1 MRDIGRVGLATKFIL
16 IFAGMIAVILLLV
29 GIVTYSGQMRIYK
42 QQCETNIRN
51 IGEYLELMMEADSSK
66 TIIYQEAYMKYFD
79 EIDIPYDFDNFYE
92 ARAKFRSDFAK
103 EFPGKELDVD
113 VDLTEMPEYLIKEWL
128 VYMQEYW
135 LLTFEQARDAF
146 DIPYTYYLVPKEDIH
161 DVVYM
166 IDGERTM
173 RKDDNSL
180 LYLGDEYYNDPAV
193 YKILWKTWETGKKQ
207 NGYQEWNNA
216 WGHTYSYYTPVTIKG
231 KTLGI
236 IGTEVAVEK
245 VNSEIL
251 NNTISILIRIA
262 IALIFVMVIMLVL
275 INRLY
280 ISKLEKLESAVI
292 NYAQFKDSG
301 ITSELSN
308 VVRSNDEIGSLA
320 RQFTSMTVEMDNYI
334 RNLID
339 TTKQLKT
346 SKQREQDMSELANR
360 DALTGIRN
368 RNAYSVLEQELS
380 KEIERGGAQFGIVMA
395 DLNCLKQ
402 INDNYGHD
410 KGNIAIT
417 TLCHMICVAFAHS
430 PVFRVGGDEFVIV
443 LKRNDYDHADELIA
457 MLNEQMEELSQD
469 ETLDPWEK
477 VSAAIGIA
485 RYDRTKDVNVESV
498 LKRADESMYKRKQEM
513 KCQKKPEI

>member
-1 MRDIGRVGLATKFIL
+1 MRDVGRVGLATKFII
-16 IFAGMIAVILLLV
+16 IFAGMIAVILMLV
-29 GIVTYSGQMRIYK
+29 GIITYNGQMRIYK
-42 QQCETNIRN
+42 QQCETNIRD

-66 TIIYQEAYMKYFD
+66 TVIYQEAYMKYFD

-92 ARAKFRSDFAK
+92 AMARFRSDFAK

-113 VDLTEMPEYLIKEWL
+113 VELTEMPEYLIKEWL
-128 VYMQEYW
+128 IYMQEYW

-146 DIPYTYYLVPKEDIH
+146 DIPYTYYLVPKEEIH

-180 LYLGDEYYNDPAV
+180 LYLGDEYYNDPSV
-193 YKILWKTWETGKKQ
+193 YKILWKTWDTGKKQ

-216 WGHTYSYYTPVTIKG
+216 WGHTYSYYTPVTING
-231 KTLGI
+231 ETLGI
-236 IGTEVAVEK
+236 IGTEIAVEK
-245 VNSEIL
+245 VNNEIL

-262 IALIFVMVIMLVL
+262 IALIVVMVIMLVI
-275 INRLY
+275 INRMY

-292 NYAQFKDSG
+292 NYAQTKDSS
-301 ITSELSN
+301 ITSGLSN

-320 RQFTSMTVEMDNYI
+320 RQFSSMTVEMDNYI

-339 TTKQLKT
+339 TTKQLKS

-368 RNAYSVLEQELS
+368 RNAYNVLEQELT

-395 DLNCLKQ
+395 DLNCLKF
-402 INDNYGHD
+402 INDTYGHD
-410 KGNIAIT
+410 KGNIAINA
-417 TLCHMICVAFAHS
+417 LCRMVCDVFAHS

-443 LKRNDYDHADELIA
+443 LKRNDYDHADELIDKI
-457 MLNEQMEELSQD
+457 NTQMEDLARD
-469 ETLDPWEK
+469 DALDPWEK
-477 VSAAIGIA
+477 VSAAVGFA
-485 RYDRTKDVNVESV
+485 KYDPKKDRDVDSV

-513 KCQKKPEI
+513 KCQKKQEI